1 MTPLRLPASLNSLT
15 PEQIS
20 ARFRAHIERVVFRDH
35 YSTPEQIQLADSL
48 SVDDRLAFVAL
59 TDEACA
65 MCVGSLPHDEITA
78 RLVARAEWLT
88 PQDMSRLVGAA
99 KYMMR

>member
-1 MTPLRLPASLNSLT
+1 MMPLRLPASLNLLT

-20 ARFRAHIERVVFRDH
+20 ARFRAHLERAVFRDR
-35 YSTPEQIQLADSL
+35 YATPEQIQLADSL
-48 SVDDRLAFVAL
+48 SVDERLAFVAL
-59 TDEACA
+59 TDDACA
-65 MCVGSLPHDEITA
+65 MCVGSLHHDEITA

-88 PQDMSRLVGAA
+88 PHDMSRLIGAA